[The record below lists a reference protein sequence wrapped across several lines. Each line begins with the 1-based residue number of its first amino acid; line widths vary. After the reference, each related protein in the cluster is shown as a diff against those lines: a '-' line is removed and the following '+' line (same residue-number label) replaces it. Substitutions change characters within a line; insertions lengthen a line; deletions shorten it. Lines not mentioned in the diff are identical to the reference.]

1 MPHKT
6 KWMGAAA
13 WSAKEAR
20 AGDRLPYLRLI
31 DESTLLL
38 RDGSVMTAIQVPGLL
53 FETEDSEA
61 LNAHAATR
69 EVVLRSTLDARFVLY
84 HHVIRRRVSVDLEA
98 EFPDPIS
105 RHIDACWRDRLGSG
119 QLFVNDQF
127 ITLIRRPARGKA
139 GLVERVGRKFR
150 RQDGDRLEPDPK
162 DLRSLRAASQGL
174 VAALSAYGATP
185 LGEYTGPQGSTN
197 SEMLEL
203 LSALYNGEMRPVRKP
218 ADDVDIGHMLPYRR
232 VSFGLDAI
240 ETRGSGAPEFAAM
253 LGMKDYPEA
262 TSPGLLDSLL
272 RLPFEMVVSES
283 YAPTERQTA
292 RERMDLAIRRLKS
305 ADEEAAAERADM
317 LAARDALGNGAV
329 GFGDHHLTV
338 MVRER
343 QLGQLDDA
351 MAACAAALAD
361 TGAIAVREDTN
372 LEPAFWGQFPGNEAY
387 LVRRALISSA
397 NMASF
402 GSLHGFALGQ
412 AQGNHW
418 GEAVT
423 LLETTSATPFFFNF
437 HHGDLGNFSVI
448 GPSGS
453 GKTVVMNFLAAQA
466 QKFSPRTILFDKD
479 RGAELFVRGIGGRYD
494 SIRSGE
500 PTGFN
505 PLALPDT
512 PGNRAFLR
520 DWLGVL
526 LKAEGPEEE
535 QTIAA
540 AVDAA
545 YANDASLRRLRH
557 FRELLSGTRRP
568 QPGDLAD
575 RLGAWIGAG
584 EGPGGEH
591 AWLFDN
597 AEDRLD
603 LGARVLGFDM
613 TALLENP
620 RLRTPTMMYLFHRI
634 EERLDG
640 KPTMILI
647 DEGWKALDDEV
658 FAARIRDWLKTL
670 RKRNALVGFATQSAR
685 DALES
690 RISTALV
697 EQTATMVFMPN
708 SRARPE
714 DYCDGFGLTEHE
726 LALIRTLP
734 AHSRCFLVRQPDA
747 SVVVRLDLSGAPEVL
762 TLLSGRESSV
772 RRLDLLREALGD
784 APSEWFPALTG
795 TRWLGGANDEGE
807 AGVEALRLAA
817 E

>member
-240 ETRGSGAPEFAAM
+240 ETRGSGAPEFAAI

-795 TRWLGGANDEGE
+795 TRWPGGANDEGE

>member
-98 EFPDPIS
+98 DFPDPIS

-139 GLVERVGRKFR
+139 GLVERVGKKFR

-185 LGEYTGPQGSTN
+185 LGEYTGPQGNTN

-597 AEDRLD
+597 SEDRLD

-714 DYCDGFGLTEHE
+714 DYCDGFGLTAHE

-795 TRWLGGANDEGE
+795 TRWPGGANDEGE

>member
-1 MPHKT
+1 MPRND

-13 WSAKEAR
+13 WGAKEAR

-105 RHIDACWRDRLGSG
+105 RHIDARWRERLGSG

-139 GLVERVGRKFR
+139 GLVERMGKKFR
-150 RQDGDRLEPDPK
+150 RKGGERLEPDPK

-174 VAALSAYGATP
+174 VAALQAYGATP
-185 LGEYTGPQGSTN
+185 LGDYVGPQGNTN

-584 EGPGGEH
+584 EGSGGEH

-795 TRWLGGANDEGE
+795 TRWPGGANDEGE

>member
-240 ETRGSGAPEFAAM
+240 ETRGSGAPEFAAI

-597 AEDRLD
+597 SEDRLD

-714 DYCDGFGLTEHE
+714 DYCDGFGLTAHE

-795 TRWLGGANDEGE
+795 TRWPGGANDEGE

>member
-1 MPHKT
+1 MT

-13 WSAKEAR
+13 WSKKEAR
-20 AGDRLPYLRLI
+20 AGDRLPYKSLL

-38 RDGSVMTAIQVPGLL
+38 RNGAVMTAIQVPGLL

-69 EVVLRSTLDARFVLY
+69 EVMLRSTLDARFIMY
-84 HHVIRRRVSVDLEA
+84 HHVIRRRVSVDLQS
-98 EFPDPIS
+98 EFDDPLS
-105 RHIDACWRDRLGSG
+105 RHIDARWREKLTSGS
-119 QLFVNDQF
+119 LFINDQF
-127 ITLIRRPARGKA
+127 ITLIRRPAKGKA
-139 GLVERVGRKFR
+139 GLAEKAGRAFSR
-150 RQDGDRLEPDPK
+150 GQRQETGADPR
-162 DLRSLRAASQGL
+162 DVRALKSAATGL
-174 VAALSAYGATP
+174 VASLTAYGAQM
-185 LGEYTGPQGSTN
+185 LGDYRGTGGTN
-197 SEMLEL
+197 NEILEL

-218 ADDVDIGHMLPYRR
+218 ADDVDIGHMIPYRR
-232 VSFGLDAI
+232 VSFGLDAM
-240 ETRGSGAPEFAAM
+240 ETRGAGHPDFSAI
-253 LGMKDYPEA
+253 LGLKDYPEA
-262 TSPGLLDSLL
+262 TSPGLLDALL
-272 RLPFEMVVSES
+272 RQPFEMIVTES
-283 YAPTERQTA
+283 YAPAERQTA
-292 RERMDLAIRRLKS
+292 RERIDLSLRRLRS
-305 ADEEAAAERADM
+305 ADEEAQAERGDM

-329 GFGDHHLTV
+329 GFGDHHLSV
-338 MVRER
+338 LVRETTLPR
-343 QLGQLDDA
+343 LDEA
-351 MAACAAALAD
+351 AAACAAALAD

-372 LEPAFWGQFPGNEAY
+372 LEPSFWGQFPGNEQY
-387 LVRRALISSA
+387 LVRQAMISTA
-397 NMASF
+397 NMAGF

-412 AQGNHW
+412 ASGNHW

-466 QKFSPRTILFDKD
+466 QKFKPRTILFDKD

-494 SIRSGE
+494 RIAAGE
-500 PTGFN
+500 PSGFN
-505 PLALPDT
+505 PMALPDSPT
-512 PGNRAFLR
+512 NRAFLR
-520 DWLGVL
+520 EWLGVL
-526 LKAEGPEEE
+526 LKVEGPEEE
-535 QTIAA
+535 AIVSQ
-540 AVDAA
+540 AVDAT
-545 YANDASLRRLRH
+545 YANDPSLRRLRH
-557 FRELLSGTRRP
+557 FRELLAGARRP

-575 RLGAWIGAG
+575 RLSAWIGNDSG
-584 EGPGGEH
+584 GGGEH
-591 AWLFDN
+591 GWLFDN
-597 AEDRLD
+597 KHDKLD
-603 LGARVLGFDM
+603 LSNKTLGFDM

-620 RLRTPTMMYLFHRI
+620 RLRTPVMMYLFHRI

-640 KPTMILI
+640 DPTMILI

-690 RISTALV
+690 KISTALV

-714 DYCDGFGLTEHE
+714 DYCDGFGLTSHE

-747 SVVVRLDLSGAPEVL
+747 SVVVRLDLSNAPEVL
-762 TLLSGRESSV
+762 TILSGRESAV
-772 RRLDLLREALGD
+772 RRLDLIRDAVGD
-784 APSEWFPALTG
+784 DPAEWYPALTG
-795 TRWLGGANDEGE
+795 KEWPGGREPSGPIDIYPSIRE
-807 AGVEALRLAA
+807 AA

>member
-1 MPHKT
+1 MPRND

-13 WSAKEAR
+13 WGAKEAR

-105 RHIDACWRDRLGSG
+105 RHIDARWRERLGSG

-139 GLVERVGRKFR
+139 GLVERMGKKFR
-150 RQDGDRLEPDPK
+150 RKGGERLEPDPK

-174 VAALSAYGATP
+174 VAALQAYGATP
-185 LGEYTGPQGSTN
+185 LGDYVGPQGNTN

-240 ETRGSGAPEFAAM
+240 EMRGSGSPDFAAV

-317 LAARDALGNGAV
+317 MAARDALGNGAV

-338 MVRER
+338 MVKER
-343 QLGQLDDA
+343 HLGRLDDA

-479 RGAELFVRGIGGRYD
+479 RGAELFVRGICGRYD

-512 PGNRAFLR
+512 PGNKAFLR

-535 QTIAA
+535 QTIAG

-557 FRELLSGTRRP
+557 FRELLSGSHRP

-575 RLGAWIGAG
+575 RLGAWIGEG
-584 EGPGGEH
+584 EN
-591 AWLFDN
+591 AWMFDN
-597 AEDRLD
+597 AEDKLD
-603 LGARVLGFDM
+603 LSARVLGFDM

-620 RLRTPTMMYLFHRI
+620 KLLTPTMMYLFHRI

-647 DEGWKALDDEV
+647 DEGWKALDDEI

-795 TRWLGGANDEGE
+795 TKWPGGANDEGDT
-807 AGVEALRLAA
+807 GVEALGLAA

>member
-526 LKAEGPEEE
+526 LKADGPEEE

-584 EGPGGEH
+584 EGSGGEH

-795 TRWLGGANDEGE
+795 TRWPGGANDEGE

>member
-1 MPHKT
+1 MS
-6 KWMGAAA
+6 KWIGAAA

-20 AGDRLPYLRLI
+20 VGDRLPYARLV
-31 DESTLLL
+31 DEHTLML
-38 RDGSVMTAIQVPGLL
+38 RDGALLTAIQVPGLL
-53 FETEDSEA
+53 FETEDTEA

-69 EVVLRSTLDARFVLY
+69 EVMLRSTLDSRFVMY
-84 HHVIRRRVSVDLEA
+84 HHVIRRRVEVELDA
-98 EFPDPIS
+98 EFEDPLA
-105 RHIDACWRDRLGSG
+105 RHIDARWKERLGSG
-119 QLFVNDQF
+119 SLFINDQF
-127 ITLIRRPARGKA
+127 VTLIRRPARGKA
-139 GLVERVGRKFR
+139 GWVEKAGKALSNRKK
-150 RQDGDRLEPDPK
+150 QAVEVDPK
-162 DLRSLRAASQGL
+162 DLRSLRAAATGL
-174 VAALSAYGATP
+174 VASLQPYGAAL
-185 LGEYTGPQGSTN
+185 LGDYTGPKGYTN
-197 SEMLEL
+197 SEILEL
-203 LSALYNGEMRPVRKP
+203 LSALYNGEMQPVRRP
-218 ADDVDIGHMLPYRR
+218 AEDRDIGHMLPYRR
-232 VSFGLDAI
+232 ASFGIDAM
-240 ETRGSGAPEFAAM
+240 ELRGSGEPDFAAM
-253 LGMKDYPEA
+253 LSLKDYPDA
-262 TSPGLLDSLL
+262 TSPGLLDGLL
-272 RLPFEMVVSES
+272 RLPYEMVVSES
-283 YAPTERQTA
+283 YAPSERTTA
-292 RERMDLAIRRLKS
+292 RERMDLAIRRLRS
-305 ADEEAAAERADM
+305 VDEEAQAERADM

-329 GFGDHHLTV
+329 GFGDHHLSV
-338 MVRER
+338 LVRER
-343 QLGQLDDA
+343 TLPRLDDA
-351 MAACAAALAD
+351 TAACAAALAD
-361 TGAIAVREDTN
+361 TGAIVVREDTN
-372 LEPAFWGQFPGNEAY
+372 LEPAFWAQFPGNEQY
-387 LVRRALISSA
+387 IVRRAMISSA

-412 AQGNHW
+412 AEGNHW

-437 HHGDLGNFSVI
+437 HNGDLGNFSVI

-466 QKFSPRTILFDKD
+466 QKFNPRTILFDKD

-494 SIRSGE
+494 RIYAGE
-500 PTGFN
+500 PSGFN

-512 PGNRAFLR
+512 PANRAFLR
-520 DWLGVL
+520 DWLGVM
-526 LKAEGPEEE
+526 LKAEGPEEL
-535 QTIAA
+535 QTISH

-545 YANDASLRRLRH
+545 YENDASLRRLRN

-568 QPGDLAD
+568 EPGDLAD
-575 RLGAWIGAG
+575 RLSAWIH
-584 EGPGGEH
+584 GGEH

-597 AEDRLD
+597 ETDELD
-603 LGARVLGFDM
+603 LDRKTLGFDM

-640 KPTMILI
+640 EPTMILI

-714 DYCDGFGLTEHE
+714 DYCDGFGLTSHE

-747 SVVVRLDLSGAPEVL
+747 SVVVRLDLSNAPEVL
-762 TLLSGRESSV
+762 TILSGRESSV
-772 RRLDLLREALGD
+772 RRLDLLREAVGD
-784 APSEWFPALTG
+784 NPADWFPALTG
-795 TRWLGGANDEGE
+795 HAWPGE
-807 AGVEALRLAA
+807 RSDGTVDDDSVVLPFKQAA

>member
-185 LGEYTGPQGSTN
+185 LGEYTGSQGSTN

-240 ETRGSGAPEFAAM
+240 ETRGSGAPEFAAI

-795 TRWLGGANDEGE
+795 TRWPGGANDEGE